1 MLQVVES
8 PREQVRLLRSRR
20 ILVVAKT
27 LQMAWDLAMR
37 LEENGY
43 PAVLVPFRKI
53 ASVDQSASPPAMI
66 VLTSELTPEN
76 MATVY
81 RFLRRSA
88 RFAKVPIIAVAPVGQ
103 GKVEFPVEFQM
114 PGSSS
119 TTDVLRHVIDL
130 MQAIELGQGPQ
141 AA

>member
-1 MLQVVES
+1 MLQILER
-8 PREQVRLLRSRR
+8 PRQTARPLRSHQV
-20 ILVVAKT
+20 LVVAKT

-37 LEENGY
+37 LEANGY
-43 PAVLVPFRKI
+43 PPVLVLFRKI
-53 ASVDQSASPPAMI
+53 ASVDQAASPPAVI
-66 VLTSELTPEN
+66 VLTSELTSEN

-81 RFLRRSA
+81 RLLRRSP
-88 RFAKVPIIAVAPVGQ
+88 RFAKVPIMAVAPVGQ

-130 MQAIELGQGPQ
+130 MQTIELGQGPK

>member
-1 MLQVVES
+1 MLQIVEN
-8 PREQVRLLRSRR
+8 PRQTARPWRNHQV
-20 ILVVAKT
+20 LVVAKT

-43 PAVLVPFRKI
+43 PPVLVPFRKI
-53 ASVDQSASPPAMI
+53 ATVDQFASSPAVI

-81 RFLRRSA
+81 RLLRRSP

-103 GKVEFPVEFQM
+103 GKVEFPVAFQM

-119 TTDVLRHVIDL
+119 TIDVLRHVIDL
-130 MQAIELGQGPQ
+130 VQTIELSQGPQ